1 MLARGLPPAAINNGR
16 RNIAPDNRAFRH
28 RREILLKEVRET
40 YCRRQRE
47 SMNIGKRHEVAP
59 RPQDTH
65 HLIEK
70 LYLQRLRECRPGKSG
85 NDTIDQV
92 HPGVIAN
99 SARVRYGIFEERD
112 IGMALSEERCH
123 SWIHFNRSEPR
134 TGRDCLSDVIG
145 NASGSRTIFKNGS
158 SVLQVETFEQHSRE
172 ILGTGRNGTD
182 SGGLRYELS
191 QKLHARF

>member
-65 HLIEK
+65 HFIEK
-70 LYLQRLRECRPGKSG
+70 LYLQWLRKCRPRKAGH
-85 NDTIDQV
+85 DAVHQV
-92 HPGVIAN
+92 HAGVIAN
-99 SARVRYGIFEERD
+99 RARVRYGVFEKRQV
-112 IGMALSEERCH
+112 GMALLEERCH
-123 SWIHFNRSEPR
+123 SRIHFNRSETR
-134 TGRDCLSDVIG
+134 LRRECSSDVIG
-145 NASGSRTIFKNGS
+145 NDPRPRTIFENGS
-158 SVLQVETFEQHSRE
+158 GILQVETFQHHSRE
-172 ILGTGRNGTD
+172 MVGTGRHGAD
-182 SGGLRYELS
+182 SGGLRYEFS
-191 QKLHARF
+191 QKLHI